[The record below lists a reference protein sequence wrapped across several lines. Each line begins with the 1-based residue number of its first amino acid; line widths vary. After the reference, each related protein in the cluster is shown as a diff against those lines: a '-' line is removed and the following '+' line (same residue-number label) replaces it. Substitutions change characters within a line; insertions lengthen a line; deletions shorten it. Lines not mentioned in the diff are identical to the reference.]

1 MPGEPATVAK
11 FSGLSSRITID
22 EIFRRTV
29 ERRPDALALVDPPN
43 RNAMGC
49 GKPRQLT
56 YHDADRVISAIADR
70 LRRMGLRTDSIIAV
84 QLPNTVECV
93 LTLLGVLRA
102 GMIAA
107 PLPLLWRRAD
117 AVAALS
123 RVDVKALITC
133 ARVGAVNF
141 GDQALHTAAEI
152 FPIRYVCAFGDNLSD
167 GIVSMDDLFSAPAPG
182 PEPTPDRERPE
193 NPASR
198 IAVLTWDVTAEGTIP
213 VARSHMELI
222 AGGIGVVLEGAIG
235 NDSRILS
242 TCAPSSY
249 AGLSLTLVP
258 WLLSGGTLV
267 LHHPFD
273 PQVLA
278 MQCDEHRCN
287 AVILPAPLVFRLAEA
302 GQFDARAHL
311 QTVIALS
318 RAPERLASSPSWRN
332 SDVGLV
338 DALSFGEI
346 GLIAARRNAAGYPV
360 PMRLGLVASPR
371 GANAAIPIAEL
382 SCTHSGTLTMR
393 GPMVPHRSFSP
404 GAEYGVHPGSDASPD
419 GPIDTRYPCRCD
431 QVTGTISLTGPPSGI
446 VSIGGCRFFV
456 RDVQRCVAE
465 VNHKAMIA
473 ALPDSVLGHRLAAS
487 APEPEIVRAALTAIG
502 ANPLVVGAFRASDS
516 ARANAA

>member
-1 MPGEPATVAK
+1 
-11 FSGLSSRITID
+11 
-22 EIFRRTV
+22 
-29 ERRPDALALVDPPN
+29 
-43 RNAMGC
+43 
-49 GKPRQLT
+49 
-56 YHDADRVISAIADR
+56 
-70 LRRMGLRTDSIIAV
+70 
-84 QLPNTVECV
+84 
-93 LTLLGVLRA
+93 
-102 GMIAA
+102 
-107 PLPLLWRRAD
+107 
-117 AVAALS
+117 
-123 RVDVKALITC
+123 
-133 ARVGAVNF
+133 
-141 GDQALHTAAEI
+141 
-152 FPIRYVCAFGDNLSD
+152 LSD

-371 GANAAIPIAEL
+371 GANAAIAEL